1 LSNPLNLHLNQL
13 LNPLNLHLNQLLNN
27 IFTQTKKLRTF
38 KKVINH
44 IVMHY
49 VNLGHPEI
57 NMVVILEKVLQML
70 WIAIHIKKN
79 IVLKNV
85 RMLIIH
91 VMLLNPL
98 NLLLNQLLKPLN
110 LHLNQL
116 SNPLSLHLNQLLNP
130 LNLHQNPMLYIVM
143 KDCLLNVIK
152 EKLLVVNHVN
162 GLTMLVKKSLLFP
175 VDVLQ
180 TNQIPLNQIPNKFHN
195 NLKLCLIL
203 KMMVTNNVNLL
214 PKMNLSLLIVWISK
228 LKLST
233 LLIGD

>member
-1 LSNPLNLHLNQL
+1 MPWDNIKPVK
-13 LNPLNLHLNQLLNN
+13 N
-27 IFTQTKKLRTF
+27 IFILTKKLRTF

-49 VNLGHPEI
+49 VNLGLPEI

-70 WIAIHIKKN
+70 WTAIHIKKI

-130 LNLHQNPMLYIVM
+130 LNLHQNPM
-143 KDCLLNVIK
+143 
-152 EKLLVVNHVN
+152 
-162 GLTMLVKKSLLFP
+162 
-175 VDVLQ
+175 
-180 TNQIPLNQIPNKFHN
+180 
-195 NLKLCLIL
+195 KLCLIL